1 MSTSTTPTPTS
12 PNDGSGTVSAP
23 DGPATGGVPG
33 RACAVGELLRTIA
46 ALREHCPWMGALTH
60 GSLVEYLLEE
70 AFEVAET
77 IETGA
82 GEAELRAELGDVLLQ
97 VVLHARLAEE
107 RGAFDF
113 DDVARGLAA
122 KMIRRNP
129 HVFRPDGS
137 LQDSFPATVDEIVR
151 KWDAVKLAEKP
162 DRGGPFEGIPRDLP
176 ALARAQ
182 KTLDRA
188 ERAGLAPPVPEPD
201 AGPPVEAPAS
211 PGRASHAPAS
221 GLPATEEE
229 LGDLLFSVVAAA
241 RASGF
246 DAERALRGA
255 VRRYQGSREN
265 PQLPPA

>member
-12 PNDGSGTVSAP
+12 PKDGTFPVTSL
-23 DGPATGGVPG
+23 
-33 RACAVGELLRTIA
+33 VGAIA

-60 GSLVEYLLEE
+60 ESLVEYLLEE

-82 GEAELRAELGDVLLQ
+82 DEAELRGELGDVLLQ

-107 RGAFDF
+107 RGSFDF
-113 DDVARGLAA
+113 DDVVRGLTA

-137 LQDSFPATVDEIVR
+137 LQDAFPASVADIVR
-151 KWDAVKLAEKP
+151 KWDSIKRTEKP
-162 DRGGPFEGIPRDLP
+162 ERGDPFEGIPQNLP
-176 ALARAQ
+176 ALARAR

-188 ERAGLAPPVPEPD
+188 GRAGLPD
-201 AGPPVEAPAS
+201 QPAGPGS
-211 PGRASHAPAS
+211 
-221 GLPATEEE
+221 E
-229 LGDLLFSVVAAA
+229 LIDAIDSEQQLGELLLAVVAAA
-241 RASGF
+241 GSKGF

-255 VRRYQGSREN
+255 VRRYQDSHRPGHPDGFRTGS
-265 PQLPPA
+265 